1 MTGSEIAHEFNR
13 IIRGGLDD
21 CERALNAE
29 DIDRAKR
36 ELDDAV
42 TKLKRL
48 ARNIA

>member
-1 MTGSEIAHEFNR
+1 MTGSEISHEIKR
-13 IIRGGLDD
+13 IIRGELDD

-29 DIDRAKR
+29 DINRAKR

-48 ARNIA
+48 ARSIE